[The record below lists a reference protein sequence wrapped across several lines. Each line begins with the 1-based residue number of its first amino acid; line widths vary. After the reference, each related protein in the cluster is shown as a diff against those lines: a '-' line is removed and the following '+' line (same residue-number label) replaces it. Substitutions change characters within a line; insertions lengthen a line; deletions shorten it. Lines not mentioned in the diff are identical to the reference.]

1 MPAAPRFPVWRAA
14 LALLFAAVLL
24 LSRYPLLH
32 GGYGSD
38 DDAWRSVVSALHMRE
53 SGHYVPSRIP
63 GYPLFEFLLVFLVPF
78 GPFATNLASVLAQ
91 LAAADSFRRV
101 AAALHLPAPGTLTA
115 AFAFS
120 AAVWVTATQTMDYA
134 FGLAFLLASY
144 EALLSDH
151 PGAAGALLALAAGC
165 RPSIGLV
172 ALPALGYLAAPDRRC
187 GGSTAITFVF
197 AFAAVALALFLPVL
211 ARPEARD
218 LAGQLAF
225 HTGHSFDRLGAV
237 RAAVV
242 FLFGKLGAAVL
253 ALALLAGILALARR
267 RVPPRGSPRGALGF
281 ELFSAGLLGALYLV
295 IPHDPAYLLPA
306 LPLILLAAGRLLP
319 RAWVPAVALA
329 LASEAVVLPVLGMGH
344 VLPGRLFQE
353 LETRRT
359 LLAETGALMADHP
372 ASRTVFVLGRF
383 GLMRLLVLDPGLER
397 TAAGWAPFRD
407 SGVGL
412 WTRDHRVGYAAYLEA
427 PERAALERTGYRMVD
442 TTPQGLP

>member
-63 GYPLFEFLLVFLVPF
+63 GYPLFEFLLVFLVLF

-144 EALLSDH
+144 DALLSDH
-151 PGAAGALLALAAGC
+151 PGASGALLALAAGC

-172 ALPALGYLAAPDRRC
+172 ALPAL
-187 GGSTAITFVF
+187 
-197 AFAAVALALFLPVL
+197 
-211 ARPEARD
+211 
-218 LAGQLAF
+218 
-225 HTGHSFDRLGAV
+225 
-237 RAAVV
+237 
-242 FLFGKLGAAVL
+242 
-253 ALALLAGILALARR
+253 
-267 RVPPRGSPRGALGF
+267 
-281 ELFSAGLLGALYLV
+281 LYLV
-295 IPHDPAYLLPA
+295 IPYDPAYLLPA
-306 LPLILLAAGRLLP
+306 LPFLLLAAGLLLP
-319 RAWVPAVALA
+319 RAWVPVVALA
-329 LASEAVVLPVLGMGH
+329 LASEAVVLPVIGMGH

-442 TTPQGLP
+442 